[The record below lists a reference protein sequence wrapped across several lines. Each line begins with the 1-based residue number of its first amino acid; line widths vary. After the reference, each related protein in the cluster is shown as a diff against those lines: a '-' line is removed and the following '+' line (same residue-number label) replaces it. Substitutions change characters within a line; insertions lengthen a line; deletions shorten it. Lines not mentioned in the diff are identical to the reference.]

1 MKKIIFTGGGSAG
14 HVTPNL
20 SLIEKL
26 KNEYEIHYIGSSSGI
41 EKEIINKYKYIKYHE
56 ITTVKLIR
64 KLTLKNL
71 LIPFKLIKGI
81 NESKKIIKEIKPN
94 IIFSKGGFVSVPVAF
109 AGNKLKIPII
119 AHESDYSMGLAN
131 KLIYKK
137 CNVMCFTFNDTYKN
151 YKEKGVF
158 TGTPLRES
166 IFMGNTQN
174 VTNKYLVKI
183 NLPNL
188 LVFGGSL
195 GAKAINDVMFNI
207 ANSISKTYNIFH
219 IVGKN
224 NVNKDIKISNYHQL
238 EFVNNIEDYFKIADV
253 VVCRAGSNSIFEL
266 CALQKP
272 MLLIPLPKAS
282 SRGDQILN
290 AKYLTN
296 KSLSMTLLQE
306 DLTEKSLIESINALY
321 ANRNKFKQNLKNE
334 PNFNGTNKIVELIKK
349 YSL

>member
-26 KNEYEIHYIGSSSGI
+26 KNDYEIHYIGSVSGI
-41 EKEIINKYKYIKYHE
+41 EKEIISKYSFITYHP
-56 ITTVKLIR
+56 ITTVKWIR

-71 LIPFKLIKGI
+71 LIPFKLFKGI
-81 NESKKIIKEIKPN
+81 NESKKIIKNLNPS

-109 AGNKLKIPII
+109 AGHKLKVPII

-137 CNVMCFTFNDTYKN
+137 CNVMCFTFKDTFLN
-151 YKEKGVF
+151 YKQKGVF
-158 TGTPLRES
+158 TGTPLRQN
-166 IFMGNTQN
+166 IFTGNKN
-174 VTNKYLVKI
+174 NILKNFKI
-183 NLPNL
+183 NLNL
-188 LVFGGSL
+188 PTLLIFGGSL
-195 GAKAINDVMFNI
+195 GAQAINKVVFETIDVVCKSFNV
-207 ANSISKTYNIFH
+207 FH

-224 NVNKDIKISNYHQL
+224 NINKEINISNYHQI
-238 EFVNNIEDYFKIADV
+238 EFVNNIEDYFDIADI

-266 CALQKP
+266 CALNKP
-272 MLLIPLPKAS
+272 MLLIPLPKTS

-296 KSLSMTLLQE
+296 KNLSMTLYQE
-306 DLTEKSLIESINALY
+306 DLTKKSFVNSINTLY
-321 ANRNKFKQNLKNE
+321 SNRNKYKLNLQKE

-349 YSL
+349 YSK